1 MSELQP
7 VRGARDFYPDEMR
20 LRNWLFH
27 HFRAV
32 AQQFGFAEYD
42 APVLE
47 SEALYTRK
55 AGEEIVEQL
64 YTFADKGGRR
74 VALRPEMTPSLARM
88 VLARANALPLPLKW
102 FSVPQCWRYE
112 RMTRGRKRE
121 HYQWNMDIL
130 GVADMAAEVELLAAL
145 AALLVRLGLGPD
157 DVGLRVSSRKA
168 LQAVLTRAGVADEQ
182 FAPVCVTVDKL
193 DRQPRETV
201 EGELAA
207 LGLDA
212 ATIAS
217 VIATLE
223 LRSLDDLARA
233 LGGDHP
239 AVAELRRLWVLAD
252 GYGLG
257 DWLVFDASIV
267 RGLAYYTGVVFEAF
281 DRGATLRAICGGGRY
296 DHLLSTFGGDDLP
309 ACGFGFGDV
318 VILELLAD
326 RGRLP
331 TLGAGI
337 DDVVFAFD
345 DKLRSAAID
354 IAQRLRQAGRAV
366 DLVLEPRKLKWAFK
380 HADRAGARR
389 MVLIAPQEWAQG
401 KVRVRDLRSGAERDV
416 PVAEL

>member
-27 HFRAV
+27 HFCAV

-130 GVADMAAEVELLAAL
+130 GVADVAAEVELLAAL
-145 AALLVRLGLGPD
+145 AALLTRLGLGPD

-182 FAPVCVTVDKL
+182 FAQVCVIVDKL
-193 DRQPRETV
+193 DRQPREAV

-233 LGGDHP
+233 LGDDHP

-267 RGLAYYTGVVFEAF
+267 RGLAYYTGIVFEAF

-345 DKLRSAAID
+345 DKLRSTAMD

-389 MVLIAPQEWAQG
+389 TVLIAPHEWAQG

-416 PVAEL
+416 PVGEL